1 MSRLPYCEEYTPST
15 LDTHLIHILSL
26 IPYNTSR
33 STRYTYASIIPAEA
47 SWTQEG
53 CPCKRTKAFIGRH
66 QLCLGWANL
75 LTTARGVFYHDHDS
89 ILWLHRSAMYTR
101 GIDSNLE
108 SGRYISR
115 VGRTSRFLS
124 LYLLRYLRYG
134 TVGTYGTIPY
144 STGTV
149 GTTVN
154 TYQ

>member
-1 MSRLPYCEEYTPST
+1 MIAYR
-15 LDTHLIHILSL
+15 
-26 IPYNTSR
+26 
-33 STRYTYASIIPAEA
+33 
-47 SWTQEG
+47 
-53 CPCKRTKAFIGRH
+53 
-66 QLCLGWANL
+66 
-75 LTTARGVFYHDHDS
+75 DS
-89 ILWLHRSAMYTR
+89 ILWLHRDRSAMYTR

-124 LYLLRYLRYG
+124 LYLLRYG